1 MPHYALKGSLTLK
14 AHKPEFGQSVAVVRH
29 GFSRTI
35 SVEPFFN
42 ELLELPECAFDQ
54 FVSFVEKTMAEC
66 MSEG

>member
-1 MPHYALKGSLTLK
+1 MAIQKKL
-14 AHKPEFGQSVAVVRH
+14 
-29 GFSRTI
+29 
-35 SVEPFFN
+35 FN

>member
-1 MPHYALKGSLTLK
+1 MIPRKISAVPKK
-14 AHKPEFGQSVAVVRH
+14 AGIWSVCGCYSPRI
-29 GFSRTI
+29 SRTI

-54 FVSFVEKTMAEC
+54 FVSFVEKTMAEY